1 MSRVMH
7 IRFIRHNEKCARN
20 DDTMKLVSSDGLTF
34 KATFTSGETRTS
46 TNATMTDCGVFRWI
60 RSVIGLLHMDADPYQ
75 FIQLDLPLMPSVLL
89 KVKNLDDLYNR
100 VLNAIEVH
108 LDNWPAKKPAAS
120 RSSLLNTAG
129 IAERSDD
136 EVVEDPYSD
145 MPPLIP
151 LTPTTSYPVRTHH
164 YFLD

>member
-1 MSRVMH
+1 
-7 IRFIRHNEKCARN
+7 
-20 DDTMKLVSSDGLTF
+20 
-34 KATFTSGETRTS
+34 
-46 TNATMTDCGVFRWI
+46 
-60 RSVIGLLHMDADPYQ
+60 MDADPYQ

-89 KVKNLDDLYNR
+89 KVENLDDLYHT
-100 VLNAIEVH
+100 VLNAFEVH

-120 RSSLLNTAG
+120 RSSPLNTAG

-136 EVVEDPYSD
+136 EVEDPYSD

-164 YFLD
+164 YFMD